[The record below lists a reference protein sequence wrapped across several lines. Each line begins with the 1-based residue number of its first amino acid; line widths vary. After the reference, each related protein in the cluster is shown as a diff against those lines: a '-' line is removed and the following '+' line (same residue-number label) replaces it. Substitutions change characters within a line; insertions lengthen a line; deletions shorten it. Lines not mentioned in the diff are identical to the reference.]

1 MLKKRKMKVVTLVFI
16 LIISLIL
23 PTIMGYA
30 VESETIEITQDT
42 ATLKQI
48 QSSILNVTVK
58 NDGSYGAVL
67 RNPEN
72 PSQPRS
78 IFYSIYN
85 IGKTRSGTIQLKG
98 DYEAS
103 FESLPLKDFSMEGK
117 IIKVTKEK
125 SGIARYTLR
134 TSIVNATPEGS
145 DMKLEMTMEN
155 LKATPQNMG
164 LYLHWDTKVNGQDS
178 SPFIGIE
185 NGWVNF
191 YDGILVTA
199 FFKDTPHVT
208 NADAISFGPGR
219 IRPRMTWEEHANVIG
234 QKTSNGDGYANAWY
248 DPIAVGAGESRTVSF
263 IIGGA
268 NDQGAIISEDNMS
281 SIASKN
287 YSPGESISLT
297 GKVEDPD
304 AIGNIVDVMC
314 SLGNNNPVKLG
325 TLDTASG
332 AKTYDYNYTLPSDL
346 APGLYPLKLWVRDHL
361 FAESNVVSANINI
374 PANQNPSI
382 SINNPSEDHY
392 YNSGKITISGN
403 ASDADDDDMIISAS
417 IDGNTVTDIVY
428 GGDGNWTLEWD
439 IDALDISDATY
450 TDILVSADDGNSGT
464 GTDTYI
470 GDLILDTIKPS
481 GNISTDISSYT
492 KGKVKLTLTVS
503 DDGSGIRKV
512 KRPDNQWVVRLLS
525 GESQSDVVS
534 GAVYEAVYSP
544 IDQVE
549 YTVSQNGEYAF
560 FVEDFVGNQN
570 KIALNI
576 SNIDKSIPT
585 ADFTLSTDDWTNE
598 TVTIHVYGVDNGQS
612 GIKRIKRPNNT
623 WVSGHEASY
632 NVSENGTYNFVIEN
646 NVGNQNTISTS
657 VTNIDKSTPTAKF
670 TLSTENW
677 TNEEITIHV
686 DGVDNGQ
693 SGIKRI
699 KLPNNTWVSGHEAS
713 YNVSENGTYNFVVEN
728 NVGNQNTISTSVTNI
743 DKSIPTA
750 KFTLSTENWTNEE
763 VTIHVNGVDNGQS
776 GIKRIKLPNNTW
788 VSGDKASYN
797 VSENGT
803 YKFVVE
809 NNAGNQNMVSTSV
822 TNIGKSTPAAKFT
835 LSTENWTNEEVTI
848 HVNGVDNGQSGIKRI
863 KLPNNT
869 WVSGDKASYNVSE
882 NGTYKFVVEN
892 NAGNQN
898 TVSTSIKNIDK
909 VAPSKPVIER
919 APDVND
925 YRGVYVIKITDGED
939 KSSGVKETQYRL
951 SGATEKTWTKYEN
964 PIEITVIGKTT
975 IEAKTIDQVG
985 NESQIVTI
993 DVNVIK
999 KSSSSDGGSSS
1010 SLKDVDGDIE
1020 VDKTSKN
1027 PAPTI
1032 NLSEDRDGKAPVSL
1046 KTVKEM
1052 KEANKTILV
1061 KNNGVKIGFKPNS
1074 IEATVIKEELE
1085 KELDKKLDYENV
1097 EVILGAEEV
1106 SSSEK
1111 EQIIRKAN
1119 LGKST
1124 GLFQVGGKVFDL
1136 TAKVVKEKNGTK
1148 TEEKINHFNEP
1159 VEVTVDLKGSNLT
1172 QKDIE
1177 KLTAVRYERDEKGNV
1192 KPIKLGG
1199 KYDSKAKTFTFYTD
1213 TFSLYSIVKA
1223 DDMLEIDLKIGKTG
1237 ATVNKEIKENDV
1249 APKIINNRTMVP
1261 VRFIAENMGAHVA
1274 WDKEIR
1280 KVTIELDGQTMSMI
1294 IDEEIEEFNVAPMII
1309 DGRTL
1314 VPIRYVSE
1322 KLGAYVIWFP
1332 TDKKVRIVK

>member
-23 PTIMGYA
+23 PTTMGYA

-42 ATLKQI
+42 ADLKQI
-48 QSSILNVTVK
+48 QSSTLNVTVK
-58 NDGSYGAVL
+58 KDGSYGAVL

-72 PSQPRS
+72 PNQPRS
-78 IFYSIYN
+78 IFFN
-85 IGKTRSGTIQLKG
+85 INKIGGTRSGTIQLRG
-98 DYEAS
+98 DHQAS
-103 FESLPLKDFSMEGK
+103 FESLTSQGFSEDLSMEGK
-117 IIKVTKEK
+117 TIKVTKEK
-125 SGIARYTLR
+125 LGEARYTLR
-134 TSIVNATPEGS
+134 TSIVNATPNGS
-145 DMKLEMTMEN
+145 DMKLEMKMEN
-155 LKATPQNMG
+155 LKSTPQNMG
-164 LYLHWDTKVNGQDS
+164 LHLFWDTMVNGQDS
-178 SPFIGIE
+178 SPFIAIE

-191 YDGILVTA
+191 YNGILVTA

-208 NADAISFGPGR
+208 NADAISFGPGGGTK
-219 IRPRMTWEEHANVIG
+219 MTWEDHAKVIG
-234 QKTSNGDGYANAWY
+234 KKTPEGDGYANAWY
-248 DPIAVGAGESRTVSF
+248 DPIEVAPGDSRTVSF

-268 NDQGAIISEDNMS
+268 NDQGAVISEDNMG

-287 YSPGESISLT
+287 YSPGETISLT

-346 APGLYPLKLWVRDHL
+346 APGLHPLKLWVRDHL

-382 SINNPSEDHY
+382 SINNPSEDYY

-403 ASDADDDDMIISAS
+403 ASDADDDDMTIAAS

-464 GTDTYI
+464 GTDIYT

-503 DDGSGIRKV
+503 DDGSGVRKV

-560 FVEDFVGNQN
+560 FVEDFAGNQN

-612 GIKRIKRPNNT
+612 GIKRIK
-623 WVSGHEASY
+623 
-632 NVSENGTYNFVIEN
+632 
-646 NVGNQNTISTS
+646 
-657 VTNIDKSTPTAKF
+657 
-670 TLSTENW
+670 
-677 TNEEITIHV
+677 
-686 DGVDNGQ
+686 
-693 SGIKRI
+693 
-699 KLPNNTWVSGHEAS
+699 LPNNTWVSGHETS

-728 NVGNQNTISTSVTNI
+728 NVGNQNTVSTSVTNI
-743 DKSIPTA
+743 DQSTPTA

-763 VTIHVNGVDNGQS
+763 VTIHVD
-776 GIKRIKLPNNTW
+776 
-788 VSGDKASYN
+788 
-797 VSENGT
+797 
-803 YKFVVE
+803 
-809 NNAGNQNMVSTSV
+809 
-822 TNIGKSTPAAKFT
+822 
-835 LSTENWTNEEVTI
+835 
-848 HVNGVDNGQSGIKRI
+848 GVDNGQSGIKRI

-898 TVSTSIKNIDK
+898 TVSTSVKNIDK

-919 APDVND
+919 TPDVND
-925 YRGVYVIKITDGED
+925 YRGIYVIKITGGED

-951 SGATEKTWTKYEN
+951 SGATEKAWTKYES
-964 PIEITVIGKTT
+964 PIEITTIGKTT
-975 IEAKTIDQVG
+975 IEAKTMDQVG
-985 NESQIVTI
+985 NESEIVTI
-993 DVNVIK
+993 GVNVMK
-999 KSSSSDGGSSS
+999 KSSSSGGGSSS

-1032 NLSEDRDGKAPVSL
+1032 NLSEDRDGNAPVSL

-1061 KNNGVKIGFKPNS
+1061 ENNGVKIGFKPDS
-1074 IEATVIKEELE
+1074 IQATVIKEELE
-1085 KELDKKLDYENV
+1085 KELDQKLAYENV
-1097 EVILGAEEV
+1097 KLILGAKEI

-1119 LGKST
+1119 LGQAT

-1148 TEEKINHFNEP
+1148 TEEKIKHFNEP
-1159 VEVTVDLKGSNLT
+1159 VEVTIDLKGSNLT
-1172 QKDIE
+1172 QKNIE
-1177 KLTAVRYERDEKGNV
+1177 KLTAVRYEKDEKGNV

-1199 KYDSKAKTFTFYTD
+1199 RYDSKAKTFTFYTD
-1213 TFSLYSIVKA
+1213 TFSLYSIVRA
-1223 DDMLEIDLKIGKTG
+1223 DDMLEIDLNIGKTE

-1261 VRFIAENMGAHVA
+1261 VRFIAENMGADVA
-1274 WDKEIR
+1274 WDKETR
-1280 KVTIELDGQTMSMI
+1280 EVTIELDGLTMSMI
-1294 IDEEIEEFNVAPMII
+1294 IDEEIEEFDAAPMII